1 MTFLVYLLG
10 GILAT
15 VGIADESLFPAGLTI
30 SIAVTLVSGFI
41 EIFGMLP
48 KLTTD
53 AKKLF

>member
-30 SIAVTLVSGFI
+30 SIITTLVSGFI
-41 EIFGMLP
+41 EIFGTLP
-48 KLTTD
+48 RSTTN